1 VLVAERAGCS
11 RERAQALILAGDV
24 RVAGVPKTK
33 AGALV
38 DEDAQLEIAG
48 AARFVS
54 RGGFKLEHALQE
66 FGWQVEGLKCL
77 DVGASTGGFTDC
89 LLQRGAA
96 SVTAVDVGYGQLDWR
111 LRNDPR
117 VHVVERQNFR
127 YADVAV
133 LGAPF
138 AFACA
143 DVSFISLT
151 KLFANFAAALA
162 PDGRAVF
169 LIKPQFEAGR
179 AAVGSGGVVRDPSAQ
194 VAAIE
199 NVMDACAAAG
209 LTPRML
215 THSPI
220 KGPAGNIEFLLGAT
234 RFVVP
239 TFTVG
244 RDVLGRASLAQK
256 DVVGRDVLGRASL
269 AQKDV
274 VGRDVLG
281 RASLAQKDVIGRDV
295 LGRASLAQ
303 NNDDPDAP
311 AIDVAG
317 AVRRAHETL
326 DP

>member
-1 VLVAERAGCS
+1 MLVAERAECS

-66 FGWQVEGLKCL
+66 FGWGVEGLHCL

-96 SVTAVDVGYGQLDWR
+96 SVTAVDVGYGQFDWR

-117 VHVVERQNFR
+117 VKVVERQNFR
-127 YADVAV
+127 YADVNE

-138 AFACA
+138 AFVCA
-143 DVSFISLT
+143 DVSFISLS
-151 KLFANFAAALA
+151 KLVANFAAALA

-179 AAVGSGGVVRDPSAQ
+179 LAVGSGGVVRDPSAQ
-194 VAAIE
+194 VTAIE
-199 NVMDACAAAG
+199 NVLRSCADAG
-209 LTPRML
+209 LTPRAL
-215 THSPI
+215 THSPV
-220 KGPAGNIEFLLGAT
+220 KGPAGNIEFLLGVT
-234 RFVVP
+234 RSVVP
-239 TFTVG
+239 TFMVG
-244 RDVLGRASLAQK
+244 RATLAK
-256 DVVGRDVLGRASL
+256 
-269 AQKDV
+269 K
-274 VGRDVLG
+274 
-281 RASLAQKDVIGRDV
+281 
-295 LGRASLAQ
+295 
-303 NNDDPDAP
+303 NDEPDAP
-311 AIDVAG
+311 AIDAAG
-317 AVRRAHETL
+317 AVRRAHESL